1 MGFSIWQPDWKARER
16 GSREVRTHYCGLCIA
31 SVLMIWMLVSTP
43 DMELLESLWVREPG
57 LKLFSMQ
64 LHQTELTGKTA
75 SPSHPS
81 KSVLLTEQTQCGGRV
96 QDLSLFM
103 YRLGFLAVVNLV
115 LLERDGS
122 YVTSQLCTGEML
134 VTFSSPCGRLLSVR
148 KPSQEL
154 EGDVVC
160 TVFPNPTPPD
170 SPALTLQ
177 SCFAGVHITST
188 LSSLL
193 WRCYPH
199 RILNSQGDAIQVKM
213 EAESCALI
221 VMDDTAPSPVG
232 TLKCSSC
239 FQLQTEP
246 WWSLVVCVFLHK
258 QNFPFP
264 HTQERQMTACP
275 CPIAKSWLI
284 ISFSIFQ

>member
-1 MGFSIWQPDWKARER
+1 
-16 GSREVRTHYCGLCIA
+16 
-31 SVLMIWMLVSTP
+31 MLVSTP

-193 WRCYPH
+193 
-199 RILNSQGDAIQVKM
+199 
-213 EAESCALI
+213 
-221 VMDDTAPSPVG
+221 
-232 TLKCSSC
+232 
-239 FQLQTEP
+239 
-246 WWSLVVCVFLHK
+246 
-258 QNFPFP
+258 
-264 HTQERQMTACP
+264 
-275 CPIAKSWLI
+275 
-284 ISFSIFQ
+284 